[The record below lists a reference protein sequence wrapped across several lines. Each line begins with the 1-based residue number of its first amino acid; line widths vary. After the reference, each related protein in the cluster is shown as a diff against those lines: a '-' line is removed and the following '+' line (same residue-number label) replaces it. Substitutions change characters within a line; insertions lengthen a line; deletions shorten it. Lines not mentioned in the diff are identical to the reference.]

1 MSRIQYHPLVIQTVY
16 AELQQICLDA
26 EAAGEDPS
34 GYDAVGT
41 ISAVPKTINEKVYW
55 YAQYMD
61 SSGKRQQSYIGPDSD
76 ASTQATIDRL
86 QSPALAESRDCRRS
100 MVKMLHQAGYA
111 KMDATMEGAMLA
123 LSRTGLFRSG
133 VTLIGT
139 PAYQAILHQMGVSE
153 RVAIQTNDV
162 DLSFDRLKLGI
173 PGHIDIEKVLK
184 EWNSKMFAVPPLN
197 LKHGESSLKIR
208 GKDFH
213 VDFLTPGL
221 YSSTGRP
228 VHISD
233 IRFHAETLPFLDYLL
248 GDSQKTLLMTRY
260 GMMAQVPEAGRFMWH
275 KCVTAACRPSTWET
289 KRKKDLMQARTLFE
303 ILKERDPDAIRDAYF
318 AIKNI
323 QEPGI
328 FMKKLQDA
336 MRLPEMAE
344 MHEWTLRNGVLESAR
359 RDDENDTL
367 SAAPLLGATLVQAL
381 LPTDTLPNE
390 AAQMDRRAE
399 NSMLSRAIRDD
410 GGES

>member
-1 MSRIQYHPLVIQTVY
+1 
-16 AELQQICLDA
+16 
-26 EAAGEDPS
+26 
-34 GYDAVGT
+34 
-41 ISAVPKTINEKVYW
+41 
-55 YAQYMD
+55 
-61 SSGKRQQSYIGPDSD
+61 
-76 ASTQATIDRL
+76 
-86 QSPALAESRDCRRS
+86 
-100 MVKMLHQAGYA
+100 
-111 KMDATMEGAMLA
+111 MLA

-153 RVAIQTNDV
+153 RAAIQTNDV

-173 PGHIDIEKVLK
+173 PVHIDIEKVLK

-197 LKHGESSLKIR
+197 LKHSESSLKIR

-221 YSSTGRP
+221 YASTGRP
-228 VHISD
+228 VHIPD

-248 GDSQKTLLMTRY
+248 KDSQKTLLMTRY

-275 KCVTAACRPSTWET
+275 KCVTAACRPSAWEA

-303 ILKERDPDAIRDAYF
+303 VLKERDPGAMRDAYL

-323 QEPGI
+323 QEPKI

-336 MRLPEMAE
+336 LRLPEMTE
-344 MHEWTLRNGVLESAR
+344 MREWAWRNSILESAR
-359 RDDENDTL
+359 RDDENDAL
-367 SAAPLLGATLVQAL
+367 QAES
-381 LPTDTLPNE
+381 LPNE
-390 AAQMDRRAE
+390 AAKQDHLA
-399 NSMLSRAIRDD
+399 
-410 GGES
+410 GE